1 MGERLKVLAVVA
13 ALGFLG
19 GVIADIT
26 GRYIIPTLVQMLPEL
41 INAEWMLAG
50 IAGSLL
56 SLLFVAVWAYVSGPS
71 GPE

>member
-1 MGERLKVLAVVA
+1 MGERLKVLVVVA

-26 GRYIIPTLVQMLPEL
+26 ARYIIPVLIQILPGFV
-41 INAEWMLAG
+41 NAEWVLAG
-50 IAGSLL
+50 LAGSALTL
-56 SLLFVAVWAYVSGPS
+56 FFVAVWAYITGPS